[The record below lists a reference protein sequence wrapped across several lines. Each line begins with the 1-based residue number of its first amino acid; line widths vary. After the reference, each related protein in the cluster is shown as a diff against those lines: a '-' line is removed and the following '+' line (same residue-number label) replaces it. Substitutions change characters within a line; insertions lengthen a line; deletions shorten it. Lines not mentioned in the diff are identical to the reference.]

1 MTKLTDNPSAP
12 ITEDGEYELFS
23 AYSPGDNIRVE
34 LTGNRG
40 GGSVQ
45 IGLVDVDGNFAP
57 LLPPVTDAD
66 EPSCWEVGL
75 GATGRAAIK
84 VDGSVD
90 PSLKATS
97 TRLTK

>member
-1 MTKLTDNPSAP
+1 MTKLNNNPSAP

-23 AYSPGDNIRVE
+23 GYKPGDNIRVE

-40 GGSVQ
+40 GGAVQ

-57 LLPPVTDAD
+57 LLPPVTDEAD
-66 EPSCWEVGL
+66 PSCWEVGL
-75 GATGRAAIK
+75 GATGRAAVK
-84 VDGSVD
+84 VSDAVA